1 MPNVRTSPPDP
12 SPTSRREFLAI
23 SSTAMI
29 AAGALPAAGGA
40 VAGAEIRI
48 GLIGCGGRGTGAAVQ
63 AAAADPGVRIV
74 SLGDMFADQLASAAH
89 VLARDAAGQF
99 TCPAKDRFCGVDAYR
114 RVLDAGVD
122 AVLIAAPPNLRPL
135 HVEAA
140 VAAGV
145 HVFCETPAAIDL
157 PGTVRVARALFQA
170 RAAGRTI
177 GSGLHSRR
185 DPYVASVVHEVR
197 TGVIGRPWRVHLHA
211 VPDLP
216 WRLPSQ
222 AGWTPAEMRLR
233 NWVSHECLSGG
244 HFVERHL
251 HAIDRGLWVLGD
263 RAPDLAEPLPTRG
276 DGVAVRFRFADGAE
290 ILATCMLG
298 ARAERPAREVVDAS
312 LGTRQLSLPAD
323 GRRFQA
329 TMDAFLRSIRSG
341 SGVPGVSGMLG
352 MDDSDILIRGS
363 LVAIMGRLSAASSR
377 PVSWEEMLAANG
389 VTFPVC
395 QTGRGVN
402 LAGV

>member
-1 MPNVRTSPPDP
+1 MPHVRTSPLAPC
-12 SPTSRREFLAI
+12 PTSRREFLAF
-23 SSTAMI
+23 SSGAVI
-29 AAGALPAAGGA
+29 AGGTLPAAGR
-40 VAGAEIRI
+40 AGADHEIRI

-89 VLARDAAGQF
+89 VLARDAARQF
-99 TCPAKDRFCGVDAYR
+99 GCPAKDRFCGVDAYR
-114 RVLDAGVD
+114 RVLDTGID
-122 AVLIAAPPNLRPL
+122 AVLIAAPPHLRPL

-145 HVFCETPAAIDL
+145 HIFCETPAAIDL
-157 PGTVRVARALFQA
+157 PGAIRVARAFARA

-185 DPYVASVVHEVR
+185 DVGLAAVIDEIR
-197 TGVIGRPWRVHLHA
+197 TGVIGRAWRVNVHA
-211 VPDLP
+211 TPGQP
-216 WRLPSQ
+216 WRLPIQ
-222 AGWTPAEMRLR
+222 AGWSAAEARLR
-233 NWVSHECLSGG
+233 NWVSHESFSGG
-244 HFVERHL
+244 HFVERHV

-263 RAPDLAEPLPTRG
+263 RRPDLAEPLPIRSG
-276 DGVAVRFRFADGAE
+276 AGVAVRFRFADGAE
-290 ILATCMLG
+290 IRAKCLLG
-298 ARAERPAREVVDAS
+298 AKATWPAREVVDAS
-312 LGTRQLSLPAD
+312 RGMRDLSLAAD

-341 SGVPGVSGMLG
+341 SALSGVPG

-363 LVAIMGRLSAASSR
+363 LVAIMGRLSASSNR
-377 PVSWEEMLAANG
+377 PVNWEEMLAAG
-389 VTFPVC
+389 SLAFPVH
-395 QTGRGVN
+395 QTDGGVN

>member
-1 MPNVRTSPPDP
+1 MPNVRTSPLDP

-23 SSTAMI
+23 SSGAVI
-29 AAGALPAAGGA
+29 AGGALPAAGGWA
-40 VAGAEIRI
+40 AGAEIRI

-99 TCPAKDRFCGVDAYR
+99 ACPAKDRFCGGDAYR

-122 AVLIAAPPNLRPL
+122 AVLIAAPPHLRPL

-140 VAAGV
+140 VAAGA

-157 PGTVRVARALFQA
+157 PGAVRVARALAQA

-185 DPYVASVVHEVR
+185 DPRLAAVIDEVR
-197 TGVIGRPWRVHLHA
+197 TGMIGRPWRVNLHA
-211 VPDLP
+211 TPGLP

-222 AGWTPAEMRLR
+222 AGWSPAETRLR
-233 NWVSHECLSGG
+233 NWVSHESLSGG
-244 HFVERHL
+244 HFVERHV

-263 RAPDLAEPLPTRG
+263 RPPDLAEPLPTPVG
-276 DGVAVRFRFADGAE
+276 DGIAVRFRFADGAE
-290 ILATCMLG
+290 IRATCIHG
-298 ARAERPAREVVDAS
+298 AKGTRPAREFVNAS
-312 LGTRQLSLPAD
+312 LGTRHLSLAAD

-341 SGVPGVSGMLG
+341 AGMPG
-352 MDDSDILIRGS
+352 MDDSGILVRGS

-377 PVSWEEMLAANG
+377 PVSWEEMLSAAD

-395 QTGRGVN
+395 QTVGGVN
-402 LAGV
+402 LADV